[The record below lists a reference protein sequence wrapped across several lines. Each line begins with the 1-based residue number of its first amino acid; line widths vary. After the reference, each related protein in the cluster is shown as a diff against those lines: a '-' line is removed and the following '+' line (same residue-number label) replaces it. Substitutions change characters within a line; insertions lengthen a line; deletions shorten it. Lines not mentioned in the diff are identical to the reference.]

1 MEEHTLASIYELLD
15 VVAASV
21 RELAASVGELAAS
34 VGEVVASVGEVAA
47 SVGELAASLGELRD
61 ETNERFDRL
70 EANQKTLIETVN
82 GILGTLENHEERI
95 ERLEARI

>member
-15 VVAASV
+15 AVAASV
-21 RELAASVGELAAS
+21 REVAASVKELAES
-34 VGEVVASVGEVAA
+34 VSELAESVSEVAA
-47 SVGELAASLGELRD
+47 SVKELRD

-82 GILGTLENHEERI
+82 GILGELENHEERI
-95 ERLEARI
+95 KRLEASV